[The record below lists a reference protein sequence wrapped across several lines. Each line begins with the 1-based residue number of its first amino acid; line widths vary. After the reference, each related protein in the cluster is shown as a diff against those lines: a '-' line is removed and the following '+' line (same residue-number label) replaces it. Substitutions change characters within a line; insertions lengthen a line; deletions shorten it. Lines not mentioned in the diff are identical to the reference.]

1 MFGKTIGNYRIED
14 RIGVGGMGEVYRA
27 KDSRLGRFVA
37 VKVLPA
43 GFAGDPE
50 RVARFEREA
59 KVLAALN
66 HPNIAALYGIED
78 FDSQLFL
85 IMELV
90 EGDTLA
96 ERIARGPIPIREAMN
111 IAGQIA
117 EALEAAHAQGVVHR
131 DLKPANVKITPEGKV
146 KVLDFGLAK
155 AMDNNAAA
163 VSSNSPTI
171 ALSGTNIGT
180 VLGTPAYMSPEQ
192 AKGLAADARSDIFSL
207 GCVIYEMLAGQQAFP
222 GDTVADIV
230 AGVIAREPD
239 LRALPASFNPRIPM
253 LLQRCLQKDPRQ
265 RWHAVGS
272 ARAEMEAILTDPR
285 GLVIEAVLIP
295 REPLWK
301 RAIPLAAALLAGA
314 AIAGTA
320 AWKFKPVTDTPTTQ
334 FSFALGQG
342 QNFTSSTQQLIAIS
356 PDGDS
361 FVYAAGGQLHL
372 KKGSEFK
379 STAIQGSS
387 LPGGA
392 PVDPSFS
399 PDGRSIAFFAPG
411 DKTIKRIGAD
421 GGTPVTVCKA
431 DGVTGLTWFAD
442 RTPNGTIVFGQSGKG
457 ISLVSADGGTP
468 EMTITIEKNQEPRN
482 PQVLPGGKTV
492 LFTLVSGEKSSVV
505 AQPLSAGSTRKTIV
519 DGASDARYAAS
530 AGRLVYALAGDVLSV
545 AFNASR
551 LETAGGSSPVAQSVY
566 VGDKSGAA
574 QFSFSDVGSMAY
586 IAKTASVQGTGSIAL
601 VDREGH
607 VTPTGIP
614 PGNYE
619 APRVSPNSKQLAFG
633 ANDGTGWNI
642 WIYNLGDTKSM
653 RKLTVSADG
662 RYPLWSGDGEHVV
675 FRTARV
681 QYNKLFW
688 QRADGT
694 GQAEQIAR
702 LSRNHR
708 PESWAPHSSIFL
720 YSAQLPPD
728 GHIGMNVSS
737 ILDKKDTPYID
748 GPPNAAHGYFS
759 PDGRWVVYQSDEG
772 SKMDLYVE
780 TYPKTNDKFQITR
793 DGGLYP
799 VWSPDG
805 KEVFFVNGGTLYS
818 VGIQTKP
825 TVTFANP
832 MKLPVTGF
840 VQDEGPAGH
849 RNYDIMPDGKQ
860 FVMILPAGQNT
871 EDSGPPPEIR
881 GVFNWTAK

>member
-1 MFGKTIGNYRIED
+1 MVGKTIGNYSIEK

-43 GFAGDPE
+43 GFVSDPE
-50 RVARFEREA
+50 RAARFEREA
-59 KVLAALN
+59 KLLAALN
-66 HPNIAALYGIED
+66 HPNIAALYGIEE
-78 FDSQLFL
+78 FDSQLFM

-96 ERIARGPIPIREAMN
+96 ERIARGPLPIREAMS

-155 AMDNNAAA
+155 AMDVNAAA
-163 VSSNSPTI
+163 ASANSPTI
-171 ALSGTNIGT
+171 ALSRTTIGT

-239 LRALPASFNPRIPM
+239 LRVLPASFNPRIPM

-272 ARAEMEAILTDPR
+272 ARAEMEAILSDPR
-285 GLVIEAVLIP
+285 GLVLDAVLIP

-301 RAIPLAAALLAGA
+301 RAIPLAAALIIGA
-314 AIAGTA
+314 AIAGFA
-320 AWKFKPVTDTPTTQ
+320 AWKLKPKPDTPITQ

-342 QNFTSSTQQLIAIS
+342 QNFASPTHQLIAIS

-379 STAIQGSS
+379 STAIQGSA

-442 RTPNGTIVFGQSGKG
+442 GTPTGRIVFGQSGKG
-457 ISLVSADGGTP
+457 ISYVSADGGTP

-492 LFTLVSGEKSSVV
+492 LFTLASGDQSGVV
-505 AQPLSAGSTRKTIV
+505 VQPLAAGGARKTIV
-519 DGASDARYAAS
+519 EGASDARYAAS
-530 AGRLVYALAGDVLSV
+530 AGRLLYARAGDVLSI

-551 LETAGGSSPVAQSVY
+551 LETTGGSSPVAQSVY
-566 VGDKSGAA
+566 VGSKSGAA
-574 QFSFSDVGSMAY
+574 QFSFSDTGSMAY
-586 IAKTASVQGTGSIAL
+586 IAKSSTVQGAGSIAL

-619 APRVSPNSKQLAFG
+619 TPRVSPNGKQLAFG
-633 ANDGTGWNI
+633 AYDGTGSNI

-662 RYPLWSGDGEHVV
+662 RYPLWSGDGERVLYQ
-675 FRTARV
+675 TARV
-681 QYNKLFW
+681 RFAKLFW

-694 GQAEQIAR
+694 GQAEQIADLNR
-702 LSRNHR
+702 QHR
-708 PESWAPHSSIFL
+708 PTSWAPHSSLFL
-720 YSAQLPPD
+720 YSANLPNN
-728 GHIGMNVSS
+728 GIGIIVTSV
-737 ILDKKDTPYID
+737 LDKKDTPFLT
-748 GPPNAAHGYFS
+748 GPQHQTQGYFS

-780 TYPKTNDKFQITR
+780 TYPKTTDKFQITR
-793 DGGLYP
+793 DGGRYP

-805 KEVFFVNGGTLYS
+805 KEVFFVNGGMLYS

-832 MKLPVTGF
+832 VKLPVAGF
-840 VQDEGPAGH
+840 MQDETDRAE

-860 FVMILPAGQNT
+860 FVMILPAGQDT
-871 EDSGPPPEIR
+871 EDTGPPPEIR
-881 GVFNWTAK
+881 GVFSWTAK